1 MSTPWIALITESCSS
16 IIKQDNQSHLSGT
29 VLHFKT
35 DDPVGRPLRDWD
47 LLDMQ
52 WVLQQVTALSG
63 GVEDNEDFLNDN
75 GEPGSDTFSWMN
87 IGTPG
92 EIVQL

>member
-1 MSTPWIALITESCSS
+1 MNRVDNS
-16 IIKQDNQSHLSGT
+16 IMLVDNKTGQPVTSGT
-29 VLHFKT
+29 VLHLKT
-35 DDPVGRPLRDWD
+35 EDPVGRPLPDWD

-63 GVEDNEDFLNDN
+63 GVEDYEDFFIDN

>member
-1 MSTPWIALITESCSS
+1 
-16 IIKQDNQSHLSGT
+16 
-29 VLHFKT
+29 
-35 DDPVGRPLRDWD
+35 
-47 LLDMQ
+47 MQ

-92 EIVQL
+92 EIFQL